1 MAEHW
6 NGGTGGKGDKPRP
19 IAIPLEEFDNK
30 YRAIFGESPLER
42 KLREQK
48 EKDELQQME
57 QQ

>member
-1 MAEHW
+1 MSD
-6 NGGTGGKGDKPRP
+6 GGKGDKPRP
-19 IAIPLEEFDNK
+19 IAIPLEEYDNR

-48 EKDELQQME
+48 EKESELQQME

>member
-1 MAEHW
+1 MAD
-6 NGGTGGKGDKPRP
+6 GGKGDKARP
-19 IAIPLEEFDNK
+19 LAIPLEEFDKK

-48 EKDELQQME
+48 EKEGELQQME